1 MPLRISG
8 ESCKELL
15 RLLDLLF
22 PEECTPSLEFREEC
36 ATFISL
42 EYGDLIGIGRLIKD
56 VGVSN
61 GCANDKKLFGV
72 CGS

>member
-1 MPLRISG
+1 MRF
-8 ESCKELL
+8 
-15 RLLDLLF
+15 RDLLS
-22 PEECTPSLEFREEC
+22 PEEWTPLSLEFREEC
-36 ATFISL
+36 ATFISF
-42 EYGDLIGIGRLIKD
+42 EYGDFMGIGRLIKD